1 MCRIEFEREGD
12 RQTDGKMMS
21 VVKTS
26 RGEMN
31 RGEDGETAA
40 DWKNCGC
47 ASERERERK
56 GKESKC
62 AASNL
67 RGRETDRRSDR
78 EIFAMRQKHRS

>member
-1 MCRIEFEREGD
+1 MCRIEFEMEGD

-31 RGEDGETAA
+31 MGEDGETAA

-47 ASERERERK
+47 ASERERERERERDK
-56 GKESKC
+56 DKESKC

-67 RGRETDRRSDR
+67 RGRETDRQTER
-78 EIFAMRQKHRS
+78 